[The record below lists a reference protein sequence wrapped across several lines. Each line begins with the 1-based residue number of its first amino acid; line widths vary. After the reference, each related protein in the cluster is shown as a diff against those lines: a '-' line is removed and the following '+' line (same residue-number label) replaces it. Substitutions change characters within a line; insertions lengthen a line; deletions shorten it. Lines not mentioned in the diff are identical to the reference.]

1 MLNVQTDHLEN
12 HTARLTVEVDAE
24 RIDKAMREAARRLSH
39 RAKIPGFRPGKAPYN
54 LVLNLFGREYVLD
67 QALETIGNDIYREAL
82 EASGIE
88 PFAPGSLENISEDG
102 RRLVF
107 IVPKQPTVTLGD
119 YRAIRVEAE
128 AEEVTDEMVNEAM
141 EQLRESQALLEP
153 VERPAQLGD
162 VVTMEHLEATVLI
175 RHEDDEDDEDE
186 ALDALDDEG
195 EEDDEHDLDDEDD
208 VTLLHRHDFDVVL
221 HGDKRDLL
229 PGLAAKI
236 VGMSAGD
243 KAEFELEIPA
253 DHEDTLIA
261 GETVRVEAHVAQV
274 KSRTL
279 PEWSDALAKTLSEGE
294 FETILELRQGV
305 RKQLTELAEQETREF
320 IAEEALAEMIEGAT
334 LSYPEEAVQERVSE
348 LVAEMENTVLR
359 RQGLTLKDFLQ
370 ISGMTEEE
378 LRERYRDRAERRT
391 RSTLVFNEFLRQ
403 ENVLASDADIDAE
416 IERMSA
422 SFGEEQAPVFKQY
435 FSSPQGRWSIGTDLI
450 ASRGI
455 ERLVAIARGE
465 DIPVPNPAADEQP
478 AAVEESA
485 GEMGVVAPVIV
496 PEGDDGGATAEEG

>member
-1 MLNVQTDHLEN
+1 
-12 HTARLTVEVDAE
+12 
-24 RIDKAMREAARRLSH
+24 
-39 RAKIPGFRPGKAPYN
+39 
-54 LVLNLFGREYVLD
+54 
-67 QALETIGNDIYREAL
+67 
-82 EASGIE
+82 
-88 PFAPGSLENISEDG
+88 
-102 RRLVF
+102 
-107 IVPKQPTVTLGD
+107 
-119 YRAIRVEAE
+119 
-128 AEEVTDEMVNEAM
+128 
-141 EQLRESQALLEP
+141 
-153 VERPAQLGD
+153 
-162 VVTMEHLEATVLI
+162 
-175 RHEDDEDDEDE
+175 
-186 ALDALDDEG
+186 
-195 EEDDEHDLDDEDD
+195 
-208 VTLLHRHDFDVVL
+208 
-221 HGDKRDLL
+221 
-229 PGLAAKI
+229 
-236 VGMSAGD
+236 
-243 KAEFELEIPA
+243 
-253 DHEDTLIA
+253 
-261 GETVRVEAHVAQV
+261 
-274 KSRTL
+274 
-279 PEWSDALAKTLSEGE
+279 
-294 FETILELRQGV
+294 
-305 RKQLTELAEQETREF
+305 
-320 IAEEALAEMIEGAT
+320 
-334 LSYPEEAVQERVSE
+334 
-348 LVAEMENTVLR
+348 VAEMENTVLR